1 MRTGMRSGARKVREQ
16 VFGNAK
22 HKVRVIVLGGVEEVG
37 RNCTMI
43 EYGNDIIFIDMGLQF
58 PEEGMHGID
67 YIIPNMDCTKG
78 KEKNV
83 RGVIITHGHY
93 DHIGGIP
100 HIIPEIGNPP
110 IYGLPLTNAIIKKR
124 QDDFGRKKL
133 NLNQI
138 SLDDKITLGKFKVE
152 FFHVNHNIPDSM
164 GIVVHTPAGTIVHT
178 GDWKF
183 DYQPVDGKPADLA
196 RLAEIGNNGVLALM
210 SDSTNAPNDGHQ
222 ISEHVV
228 GKNLEDLIMKMEGRL
243 IIGTFASLL
252 SRVQQIL
259 ELAAKHGKK
268 VAIQGYSMKSNV
280 EIMKELKY
288 MTVPKSTIIGID
300 QIDDYP
306 TDQVIIMGT
315 GAQGERNAVIS
326 RIAHDEHQYV
336 KLMKGDTVIF
346 SSSVIPGNEASVQKL
361 KDIIFRKGA
370 KVIHYKM
377 MDIHAGGHAQAE
389 DIKLMLRLIR
399 PQYFIPIEGNH
410 FLLHYN
416 ANIAKAMMVP
426 EKNIFIPDN
435 GQVMLF
441 TEKGAA
447 LTKEKV
453 NTDYVFVDGLGV
465 GDVSHVVLRDRQALA
480 DDGMIVVIAT
490 VIAKTGK
497 LAQNPDIISR
507 GFVFLKEN
515 KGLIEEMRKRA
526 RKLVESSDPQSWA
539 DTDHIR
545 NSLRNELGDY
555 IYHKTRRR
563 PMVLPV
569 VIQV

>member
-1 MRTGMRSGARKVREQ
+1 MRGGVRKIKEQ

-22 HKVRVIVLGGVEEVG
+22 HKVRVMVLGGVEEVG
-37 RNCTMI
+37 RNCTLI
-43 EYGNDIIFIDMGLQF
+43 EYKNDIIFIDMGLQF
-58 PEEGMHGID
+58 PDEGMHGID
-67 YIIPNMDCTKG
+67 YIIPNMDYIRG

-100 HIIPEIGNPP
+100 HIVPEIGNPP
-110 IYGLPLTNAIIKKR
+110 IYGMPLTNAIIKKR

-133 NLNQI
+133 NLVQVK
-138 SLDDKITLGKFKVE
+138 LDDKIKMGAFNVE

-183 DYQPVDGKPADLA
+183 DFEPADGKPADLG

-210 SDSTNAPNDGHQ
+210 SDSTNSPNEGHQ
-222 ISEHVV
+222 ISESVV
-228 GKNLEDLIMKMEGRL
+228 GKNLEDIIMKMEGRL

-259 ELAAKHGKK
+259 ELATKYDKK

-288 MTVPKSTIIGID
+288 MSVPKSTVIGID

-306 TDQVIIMGT
+306 LDQVIIMGT

-346 SSSVIPGNEASVQKL
+346 SSSVIPGNENSVQRL

-370 KVIHYKM
+370 EVIHYKM
-377 MDIHAGGHAQAE
+377 MDVHAGGHAQAE
-389 DIKLMLRLIR
+389 DIKLMLRLLR
-399 PQYFIPIEGNH
+399 PEYFIPIEGNH
-410 FLLHYN
+410 FLLRYN
-416 ANIAKAMMVP
+416 AKIAKAMGIP

-441 TEKGAA
+441 TEKGGA
-447 LTKEKV
+447 LTKEKAV
-453 NTDYVFVDGLGV
+453 TDYVFVDGLGV

-490 VIAKTGK
+490 VVAKTGK

-507 GFVFLKEN
+507 GFVYLKEN

-526 RKLVESSDPQSWA
+526 RKLVESSDPKSWA

-545 NSLRNELGDY
+545 NTLRNEIGDY